1 MGRVDPAGSTKDP
14 EPEVARIDT
23 MMPSTPRA
31 MLSKTIRF
39 LAFQTHHR
47 VRSNAVLVEGS
58 SKLAVE
64 VREEWMESMSV
75 GAMAPEKSRSQR
87 I

>member
-1 MGRVDPAGSTKDP
+1 
-14 EPEVARIDT
+14 
-23 MMPSTPRA
+23 MMPSTPRV

-64 VREEWMESMSV
+64 VREEWMESTSV